1 MTEPP
6 CASEGVCGILYVFLK
21 PKEGLVME
29 DTYLKFLK
37 RPSAKEIKRAQ
48 RWEAIKEIVG
58 MIAFTGIMFVFCAL
72 CVCCS
77 GYHWE

>member
-1 MTEPP
+1 MVYYW
-6 CASEGVCGILYVFLK
+6 GLK
-21 PKEGLVME
+21 PKEGVVME
-29 DTYLKFLK
+29 DNTYLKFLK
-37 RPSAKEIKRAQ
+37 RPSDREIKRAQ

>member
-1 MTEPP
+1 
-6 CASEGVCGILYVFLK
+6 
-21 PKEGLVME
+21 ME

-48 RWEAIKEIVG
+48 RWEAIQEIVG
-58 MIAFTGIMFVFCAL
+58 MVAFTGIMFVFCAL